1 MPRKLPL
8 RRQKASHAEAQDA
21 YPGQELL
28 DALARLQTNSKYSDL
43 TILCGQESYAVHRS
57 IVCTRSDF
65 FAKACDGKFQE
76 ALSGEVRLD
85 EEPALVKQVI
95 EYLYTLDYQVE
106 THVVTSNRGKTEK
119 NAPNPVE
126 EGANSFN
133 VPNSHSIAQN
143 EHDVDAAEGTA
154 PLLDPLSFH
163 ILIYSLADRLLIQG
177 LKILSGQKLKSAL
190 IQRLDAGSFPSVI
203 VEIYNT
209 TPEQDRGLRDIA
221 VQITM
226 EYFSTLRSASKTGV
240 AAFQDA
246 LLQSVPQFS
255 YDLLIAMMK
264 KYVPVLEG
272 GSV

>member
-106 THVVTSNRGKTEK
+106 THVVTSNRGETEK

-143 EHDVDAAEGTA
+143 EHDVDAAEGQRR
-154 PLLDPLSFH
+154 FW
-163 ILIYSLADRLLIQG
+163 
-177 LKILSGQKLKSAL
+177 ILS
-190 IQRLDAGSFPSVI
+190 RSFPSVI

-226 EYFSTLRSASKTGV
+226 EHFSTLRSASKTGV